1 MNFDLSG
8 DQQLLK
14 DSIDRLFN
22 DAYGDFTKRRLY
34 QAEPGGW
41 HHEVWQRYAEM
52 GLLALPFSEAD
63 GGFGG
68 GPVETMLVMEAIGR
82 SLALEP
88 YLATVVIAGNL
99 LRLGATQEQRDNLVP
114 QIADGSLRLALAHA
128 ERQARYDLHDVAATV
143 RRTEAGY
150 RINGLKS
157 GVLAAEGAGLLL
169 VSARGAGERRDRH
182 GISLF
187 LVPADAPGV
196 TVQGYPTQD
205 GQRAAEIALS
215 DVDVAET
222 ALLGRDGE
230 GLALVEHAVDIA
242 IAALAA
248 EAVGAMDETLAMTVD
263 YLKTRKQFGVPIGSF
278 QALQHKAVDMMIAGE
293 QARSMA
299 LYAAMMADSPPAER
313 RAAMAAAKVQI
324 NRSARF
330 VGQTAVQL
338 HGGIGVTMEYKLG
351 HLFKR
356 LAVIELLFGDT
367 SHHLRALTD
376 AGGLEGKWLGDVDSN
391 HDKQSQSLLSY
402 R

>member
-14 DSIDRLFN
+14 DSVDRLFS
-22 DAYGDFTKRRLY
+22 DAYGDFTKRRRY
-34 QAEPGGW
+34 GAEPGGW
-41 HHEVWQRYAEM
+41 PRDVWQRYAEM

-88 YLATVVIAGNL
+88 YLATVVLAGNL
-99 LRLGATQEQRDNLVP
+99 LRLGGSPEQRASLIP
-114 QIADGSLRLALAHA
+114 QIADGSLTVAFAHA
-128 ERQARYDLHDVAATV
+128 ERQARYDLQDVATAA
-143 RRTEAGY
+143 RRTEAGTV
-150 RINGLKS
+150 INGRKS
-157 GVLAAEGAGLLL
+157 AVLAAEGATLLL
-169 VSARGAGERRDRH
+169 VSARSTGERRDRH

-205 GQRAAEIALS
+205 GQRAAEIAFS
-215 DVDVAET
+215 DVAVAES
-222 ALLGRDGE
+222 ALLGSPGE
-230 GLALVEHAVDIA
+230 ALALIEHAVDIA

-299 LYAAMMADSPPAER
+299 VYAAMMAGSPPAER
-313 RAAMAAAKVQI
+313 RLAMAAAKVQI

-367 SHHLRALTD
+367 SHHLRALTE
-376 AGGLEGKWLGDVDSN
+376 AGGLEGEGLGNVEG
-391 HDKQSQSLLSY
+391 KLLNV
-402 R
+402 